1 MEFLNSITE
10 ASILSKSL
18 FGTSKFSARDFADI
32 LFMYLCAIRILKAEF
47 QGGSDIAS
55 YLQGCSL
62 QADGSL
68 KGNDLDVLINLLFSD
83 KAASQVKFK
92 DPEESAH
99 FLKSLTFNMPTLR
112 TFVKQAING
121 DQNVEFDRRFLLYAE
136 NQLKIDNSFLS
147 SIRRLGAEWE
157 FESDSDKVLVY
168 TRLIQTFRS
177 KVKKADILPILEK
190 VAKKAK
196 LEDKDIDKRQE
207 EPKRQSANNTATAR
221 QRDNDR
227 GGPSVMGAA
236 GSFYG
241 ARSAVKATGGK
252 K

>member
-10 ASILSKSL
+10 ASILNKSI
-18 FGTSKFSARDFADI
+18 FGTSKFSARDFADVFF
-32 LFMYLCAIRILKAEF
+32 LYLCAIRILKAEF
-47 QGGSDIAS
+47 YGASAIAS

-62 QADGSL
+62 QANGSL

-92 DPEESAH
+92 DKEESAH

-121 DQNVEFDRRFLLYAE
+121 DQNIEFDRRFLLYAE

-147 SIRRLGAEWE
+147 SIRRLCGEWE
-157 FESDSDKVLVY
+157 TEQDSDKILVF
-168 TRLIQTFRS
+168 TRLIQSFRS

-190 VAKKAK
+190 VAKKAQ
-196 LEDKDIDKRQE
+196 LEDKDIDNRRE
-207 EPKRQSANNTATAR
+207 EYKNNKPVPG
-221 QRDNDR
+221 DR
-227 GGPSVMGAA
+227 AA
-236 GSFYG
+236 KGQKSSLAG
-241 ARSAVKATGGK
+241 RGNNNENK
-252 K
+252 